1 MEKLDGKSM
10 DIVSE
15 NIAKLKELFPDVF
28 SEGKVD
34 FEALEATQHKS
45 DNLMRV
51 VFRDNGFKNAEVKT
65 NAIQI
70 LKQSGIDDVKS
81 L

>member
-1 MEKLDGKSM
+1 MVICLDEQITL
-10 DIVSE
+10 DTVE
-15 NIAKLKELFPDVF
+15 EIAKLKEQY
-28 SEGKVD
+28 
-34 FEALEATQHKS
+34 EA
-45 DNLMRV
+45 DDLMRV
-51 VFRDNGFKNAEVKT
+51 VFRDNGFKDAEVKT

>member
-1 MEKLDGKSM
+1 MKIQFDPNLEYQQEAMVEYKS
-10 DIVSE
+10 
-15 NIAKLKELFPDVF
+15 NNPA
-28 SEGKVD
+28 
-34 FEALEATQHKS
+34 
-45 DNLMRV
+45 RV
-51 VFRDNGFKNAEVKT
+51 VFGNNEFKDAEVKT